1 MMEIVTIILLGV
13 VTIII
18 LDNSVTI
25 IITCWLFDMSPK
37 RTRPHFDGS
46 SSYIPDDHQLQISND
61 DHHDHHSNSIQQLT
75 LTELQVANLASR
87 PGQLSLDPLH
97 LLDTKGQTTNVYGMY
112 VIHMT

>member
-46 SSYIPDDHQLQISND
+46 SSYIPDDHQ
-61 DHHDHHSNSIQQLT
+61 
-75 LTELQVANLASR
+75 
-87 PGQLSLDPLH
+87 
-97 LLDTKGQTTNVYGMY
+97 
-112 VIHMT
+112 